1 MKQQSTFP
9 VFHFELTKAVR
20 TWQLSAPNNFGSES

>member
-1 MKQQSTFP
+1 MKLQSTLL
-9 VFHFELTKAVR
+9 VFHFEFRKTLP

>member
-9 VFHFELTKAVR
+9 VFHFEFTKTLP
-20 TWQLSAPNNFGSES
+20 TWRLSAQNNFGSES

>member
-9 VFHFELTKAVR
+9 VFHFELTKTLPA
-20 TWQLSAPNNFGSES
+20 WQLSAPNNFGFES

>member
-9 VFHFELTKAVR
+9 VFHFKLTK
-20 TWQLSAPNNFGSES
+20 TFPTYQLSAPNRFGSKS

>member
-9 VFHFELTKAVR
+9 VFHFELTKALP
-20 TWQLSAPNNFGSES
+20 TWQLSAQNNVGSES